1 MNTLHIDLETYSSVD
16 LKSCGVYKYV
26 ESEDFEILLFAY
38 AVDDRPVKVID
49 LASGDK
55 VPDDILELIIDP
67 TIIKYAHNA
76 IFERLCLSKYLGRHL
91 TADQWHCSMVHALML
106 GLPASLEN
114 VGTTLGLAEDKQKL
128 RTGTALI
135 TYFCKPCK
143 PTRANAQRTKN
154 LPSHAPEKWQLF
166 KEYCQRDVETERE
179 ICVKLER
186 FPIPEVEYKVWC
198 WDQRTNDYGARI
210 DMDLVK
216 SVLQF
221 GIQNEKAMLTE
232 CERLTGGINLHSIT
246 QLKDWIGKK
255 ENRTISKLDKEAVNE
270 LLQDSSLSD
279 ETKRLLELR
288 QEAGKTSIKKYDAVA
303 RAICKDGRLHGFLQF
318 YGGNRTGRWA
328 GRIFQPQNLPR
339 NDFSDIELARGLV
352 KNRDFETIDMLYGSY
367 NKVFSTLIRTAVIP
381 PAGQMFAVA
390 DYSAIE
396 ARLTAWFCDEK
407 WRQEVFATT
416 GKIYEASAAQM
427 FHVPIESVTKGS
439 ELRKKG
445 KVAELALGYGGGVS
459 ALERMGGAAMGLSED
474 EMKDIVYKW
483 RVASPNIKKMW
494 YKVQDAA
501 YTAVRERK
509 RVTVAHG
516 VSYFYSSGI
525 LFAELPSKRRL
536 AYVRPRLAKGKY
548 GEELTYEGTDQ
559 DTHRW
564 GRQKTWGGKLF
575 ENLIQAIARDCLA
588 AAMLRLDAV
597 GYKIIMHIHDEVV
610 VEVPKE
616 NALASLE
623 EIERIMAEP
632 LSWAPGV
639 ILTADGFVSEYYR
652 KD

>member
-1 MNTLHIDLETYSSVD
+1 MKTLHIDLETYSSVD
-16 LKSCGVYKYV
+16 LKACGVYRYV

-38 AVDDRPVKVID
+38 AIDDQPVRVID
-49 LASGDK
+49 LASGDIIPLPIQ
-55 VPDDILELIIDP
+55 VLIRDSS
-67 TIIKYAHNA
+67 IIKCTHNA
-76 IFERLCLSKYLGRHL
+76 AFERLCLSKQLNEHF
-91 TADQWHCSMVHALML
+91 TADQWHCSMVHAMML

-143 PTRANAQRTKN
+143 PTRTNGQRTRN

-179 ICVKLER
+179 ICAKLNR
-186 FPIPEVEYKVWC
+186 FPIPEVEHKVWC

-210 DMDLVK
+210 DMNLVN

-246 QLKDWIGKK
+246 QLKTWIGEK
-255 ENRTISKLDKEAVNE
+255 EHRTINKLDKEAVTE
-270 LLQDSSLSD
+270 LLQDESISCM
-279 ETKRLLELR
+279 TRRLLELR
-288 QEAGKTSIKKYDAVA
+288 QEAGKTSVKKYDAIA

-328 GRIFQPQNLPR
+328 GRIFQPQNLPK
-339 NDFSDIELARGLV
+339 NDFTDIELARQLV

-367 NKVFSTLIRTAVIP
+367 NKVFSTLIRTTVIP
-381 PAGQMFAVA
+381 PVGQVFAVA

-396 ARLTAWFCDEK
+396 ARLTAWFCDEV
-407 WRQEVFATT
+407 WRQKVFATT

-427 FHVPIESVTKGS
+427 FHVPIKSVTKGS

-483 RVASPNIKKMW
+483 RLASPNIKKMW
-494 YKVQDAA
+494 YRVQDAA
-501 YTAVRERK
+501 YKALREKK
-509 RVTVAHG
+509 RVIVAHG
-516 VSYFYSSGI
+516 VNYHYQSGI
-525 LFAELPSKRRL
+525 LFAQLPSGRKL
-536 AYVRPRLAKGKY
+536 AYVRPKLMPGKY
-548 GEELTYEGTDQ
+548 GEEMTYEGTDQ

-588 AAMLRLDAV
+588 TAMLRLDQQ
-597 GYKIIMHIHDEVV
+597 GYRIVMHVHDEVV

-616 NALASLE
+616 NAHAALE
-623 EIERIMAEP
+623 KIENIMAEP